1 MQTSFDL
8 AASLIVARIAPVPGR
23 RAYSTVRLR
32 RLAGEL
38 RRLRSAADL
47 TREDVA
53 ERTGI
58 NTATLYRIE
67 TGRGRPQRRTLAALL
82 DLYDVGE
89 QQRHDLVEL
98 SREADVQGWLQ
109 PHHSDLPEQYTTYI
123 GFEAE
128 ARSVRNYESLFIPGL
143 LQTEDYAR
151 AVIIGNL
158 PMASEQDV
166 EARVRVRIERQAVL
180 ATDDP
185 LRLWAVVDEAA
196 LRRQVGGATVMR
208 DQLTALLAAIKAP
221 HVTVQVIPYGAG
233 AHAGMQGSFVL
244 MDFPNP
250 ADPALVYIDSMAGD
264 LFLEAEADVRR
275 YSLVFDNLRAVALSP
290 ADSAGLITTLAE
302 PSPKGGAD
310 GA

>member
-1 MQTSFDL
+1 MAQ
-8 AASLIVARIAPVPGR
+8 
-23 RAYSTVRLR
+23 
-32 RLAGEL
+32 
-38 RRLRSAADL
+38 LRSPTLVTLGRMVRTFRDAAGL
-47 TREDVA
+47 TQKEFAKKLGYTNGWVSNVENAQLRPRSEQVTAMERSLGVPPGALMNIYEQLDGEFLPGWFREWVDEETRA
-53 ERTGI
+53 EVLRTF
-58 NTATLYRIE
+58 
-67 TGRGRPQRRTLAALL
+67 Q
-82 DLYDVGE
+82 
-89 QQRHDLVEL
+89 LVL
-98 SREADVQGWLQ
+98 V
-109 PHHSDLPEQYTTYI
+109 
-123 GFEAE
+123 
-128 ARSVRNYESLFIPGL
+128 PGL

-166 EARVRVRIERQAVL
+166 EARVRVRMERQAVL
-180 ATDDP
+180 AKDDP

-196 LRRQVGGATVMR
+196 LRRQVGGARIMHE
-208 DQLTALLAAIKAP
+208 QLTTLLAAIKAP
-221 HVTVQVIPYGAG
+221 HVTVQVIPYAAG

-275 YSLVFDNLRAVALSP
+275 YSLIFDNLRAVALSP

-302 PSPKGGAD
+302 PNPKGGAD